1 MSIIDKA
8 RKLRKTIESL
18 AISLDDE
25 NAAKNVE
32 LFEAWHPDTDYA
44 VDDRRRYGDYLY
56 KCLQAH
62 TSQDAWNPADAPS
75 LWARVLIPDPH
86 DIPEWVQPSSTNP
99 YMKGDKVRHVGKIW
113 MSDVD
118 NNVWEPS
125 VYGWSEVVS
134 K

>member
-18 AISLDDE
+18 ALNLDDE
-25 NAAKNVE
+25 SAVKNVE

-62 TSQDAWNPADAPS
+62 TSQAAWTPDAAPS

-113 MSDVD
+113 LSYVN

-125 VYGWSEVVS
+125 VYGWDEVEA
-134 K
+134 